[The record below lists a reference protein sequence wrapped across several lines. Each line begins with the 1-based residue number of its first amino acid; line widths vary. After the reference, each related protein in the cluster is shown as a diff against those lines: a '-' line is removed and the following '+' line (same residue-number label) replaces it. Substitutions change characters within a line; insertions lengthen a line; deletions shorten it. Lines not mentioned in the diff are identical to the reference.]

1 MPPKGRVT
9 GPPAARQNRTGYART
24 VINEL
29 TSSEN
34 RSVVIG
40 ISFFAAGVAF
50 LHSSWSEIL
59 LPPHWY
65 GYEHHFT
72 CAATSSL
79 RPVCLRRSEANLG
92 TADGHR
98 KDRDSDDNAAV
109 RTPS

>member
-1 MPPKGRVT
+1 MERKE
-9 GPPAARQNRTGYART
+9 ARKLYDTRGGTYVLQDEGTALYNMHELG
-24 VINEL
+24 VIL
-29 TSSEN
+29 GTFS
-34 RSVVIG
+34 
-40 ISFFAAGVAF
+40 
-50 LHSSWSEIL
+50 
-59 LPPHWY
+59 HWY